1 MTKIFLIILSIP
13 AMVILLNAVCAI
25 NSMGICTKELF
36 RWSYI
41 LIALGAG
48 IEIAALLAVYSIDY
62 GTWAGIKMMFSGAIM
77 MNFGYCGL
85 YFAER
90 RRKIDNGH
98 ERQNTDCRTAP

>member
-1 MTKIFLIILSIP
+1 MTKIFLIILSLP
-13 AMVILLNAVCAI
+13 ALIIFINAVHAI
-25 NSMGICTKELF
+25 NSMSICTKELF

-48 IEIAALLAVYSIDY
+48 IEIAALLAVYSISY

-90 RRKIDNGH
+90 RRKN
-98 ERQNTDCRTAP
+98 NAA

>member
-13 AMVILLNAVCAI
+13 AFVIFVNAICAI
-25 NSMGICTKELF
+25 NSMSICTKELF

-48 IEIAALLAVYSIDY
+48 IEIAALFAVYSIDY

-77 MNFGYCGL
+77 MNFGYSGL

-90 RRKIDNGH
+90 RRRSYKG
-98 ERQNTDCRTAP
+98 

>member
-13 AMVILLNAVCAI
+13 AFVIFVNAVHAI
-25 NSMGICTKELF
+25 NAMSICTKELF
-36 RWSYI
+36 RWSHI

-48 IEIAALLAVYSIDY
+48 IEIAALFAVYSIDY
-62 GTWAGIKMMFSGAIM
+62 GTCAGIKMMFSGAIM

-90 RRKIDNGH
+90 RRKN
-98 ERQNTDCRTAP
+98 NAA